1 MALLATVVL
10 LACALAALA
19 TPSTAMASKCGD
31 KILLDWLDNNRIDG
45 VYPQRCYQ
53 EAIDAIPADLRDY
66 ANVEEVIS
74 RALAAVMSGGGNSGG
89 ETPPTDGP
97 GGSPDP
103 GDGGNERPA
112 DPGSGPSG
120 DNGEVTPAVE
130 TSDTSSIPI
139 PLLLLGAMSLALLG
153 AGGLGYL
160 SRRRNA
166 AADGLVDTPADGELG
181 S

>member
-1 MALLATVVL
+1 
-10 LACALAALA
+10 
-19 TPSTAMASKCGD
+19 MASKCGD
-31 KILLDWLDNNRIDG
+31 KILLDWLDNNRIDD

-74 RALAAVMSGGGNSGG
+74 RALAAVMSGGGNGG
-89 ETPPTDGP
+89 ETPPT
-97 GGSPDP
+97 GGSDDP
-103 GDGGNERPA
+103 VDGGNERPA
-112 DPGSGPSG
+112 DPGSEPSG
-120 DNGEVTPAVE
+120 DGGEVTPAVE

-160 SRRRNA
+160 SRRRSA
-166 AADGLVDTPADGELG
+166 AADGLDDTPAAGELG
-181 S
+181 P